1 MADPQSL
8 YDMDRT
14 IRLSER
20 APSSLMCC
28 ACPVIARPACPL
40 SGLFLFLLLIFAV
53 DFSRG
58 PSFPDV
64 LSRDGKGV
72 RRRIWMAY
80 FRQAPGF
87 LLPDLDGIDVS
98 GWEVDEAT
106 GIVWQAAIGVPTA
119 LPGYPAA
126 LTEYYPPAF
135 RSVDMVWGYK
145 LEPLAAQRTRLT
157 LVCQHDLRNWMV
169 PNFLMN
175 RMVGDVLADYVRTAE
190 RVGRKLVAEGKAAAL
205 RAKHGL
211 E

>member
-1 MADPQSL
+1 MEEVTSHCE
-8 YDMDRT
+8 
-14 IRLSER
+14 IRLSR
-20 APSSLMCC
+20 ATAAVGRQGASLLAAAPYVGPQVRAARLVCRWLARRSENKVRATRWALRAVSARRVHRAQVFIASFTLPPSS
-28 ACPVIARPACPL
+28 R
-40 SGLFLFLLLIFAV
+40 
-53 DFSRG
+53 
-58 PSFPDV
+58 
-64 LSRDGKGV
+64 
-72 RRRIWMAY
+72 
-80 FRQAPGF
+80 
-87 LLPDLDGIDVS
+87 DGIDVS